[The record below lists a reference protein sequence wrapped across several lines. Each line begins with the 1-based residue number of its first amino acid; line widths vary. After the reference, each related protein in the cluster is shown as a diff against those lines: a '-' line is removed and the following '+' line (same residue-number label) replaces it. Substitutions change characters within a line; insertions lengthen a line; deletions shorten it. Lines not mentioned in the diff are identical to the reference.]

1 MDLSNLQRGWKKAKK
16 HWEVGIELSIN
27 DNPKSPQIHTLPQF
41 VSMPGKNYMDFT
53 DLIHIIYWPA
63 KIAQKEANTFK

>member
-16 HWEVGIELSIN
+16 HWEVGIELSKMTILKALKYT
-27 DNPKSPQIHTLPQF
+27 PCLSLWACQEKI
-41 VSMPGKNYMDFT
+41 MDFT

>member
-41 VSMPGKNYMDFT
+41 VSMPGKNYG
-53 DLIHIIYWPA
+53 LYWLNSYNLLA
-63 KIAQKEANTFK
+63 SQNSSKRSKHF